1 MPELRFA
8 VRWPDGAESEHY
20 SPSLVLTDHLREGTS
35 YDLEDFVDRA
45 RTALGEASDRVEA
58 RYGHPCS
65 LARRSSRQI
74 AERAAASP
82 PGSVEVLR
90 FVRPNVTVPA
100 GASAG
105 PRPEEARR

>member
-20 SPSLVLTDHLREGTS
+20 SPSLVLADHLREGAR

-45 RTALGEASDRVEA
+45 RTALGAASDRVEA

-65 LARRSSRQI
+65 LARRSSLQI

-90 FVRPNVTVPA
+90 FVRPDATVPA
-100 GASAG
+100 GANAG
-105 PRPEEARR
+105 PRPEEDRR